1 MFLSVVRLSTC
12 DRNAEIGRL
21 LPLLGPFIM
30 EFKALK
36 QNIDKAFKNMNNI
49 DKSERN
55 IPKHNITMKNNVY
68 QADEKAVATITGPSK
83 YF

>member
-1 MFLSVVRLSTC
+1 
-12 DRNAEIGRL
+12 
-21 LPLLGPFIM
+21 M